1 MADQLPRLRAALSG
15 PTLYWLMVIV
25 GLGSV
30 ALYADVALRPP
41 KSTPA
46 FRFVMV
52 PVASWLLMIVV
63 FSIVA
68 FSSKQRP

>member
-1 MADQLPRLRAALSG
+1 MLIVALA
-15 PTLYWLMVIV
+15 
-25 GLGSV
+25 SV

-52 PVASWLLMIVV
+52 PVASWLLMAIVL
-63 FSIVA
+63 SISA
-68 FSSKQRP
+68 LASKKASSR